1 MLIKRD
7 GSPLFLES
15 ILKYNYDFG
24 TQFKTKSNSVCT
36 LLKYINAKNV
46 YVMFEDG
53 TVVKVASGNLLT
65 GAVKNPNHPSVFG
78 VGINDNVTTT
88 CYNDK
93 RYMLWYSIIRR
104 AYSDVYHKDKP
115 TYKDVEVCDRWKRF
129 SNFAEDIVK
138 IPFYEKCI
146 NDEYELDKDI
156 LGGDLKVYSPE
167 TVCFIPRSV
176 NVFFSRNTR
185 KDNNLPTGVTF
196 NKRLN
201 KYVASCN
208 TGGKNTQH
216 LGVFGSIEEA
226 LIVYKRTK
234 QELLKTLANSLKGD
248 IEDKVYNK
256 LLNYYDLE

>member
-1 MLIKRD
+1 MLIK
-7 GSPLFLES
+7 GFSPLVFLES

-24 TQFKTKSNSVCT
+24 TQFKTKSSGVCT
-36 LLKYINAKNV
+36 LIKYVNAKNV

-53 TVVKVASGNLLT
+53 TVIKVASGNLLT
-65 GAVKNPNHPSVFG
+65 GGVSNPNHPSVFG
-78 VGINDNVTTT
+78 VGINDVGGSIPTD
-88 CYNDK
+88 DK
-93 RYMLWYSIIRR
+93 RYTLWCSIIRR
-104 AYSDVYHKDKP
+104 AYSDLYHHSKP

-129 SNFAEDIVK
+129 SNFAEDVVK

-146 NDEYELDKDI
+146 TDKYELDKDI
-156 LGGDLKVYSPE
+156 LGGYLRIYSPE

-176 NVFFSRNTR
+176 NIFFSRNTQ
-185 KDNNLPTGVTF
+185 KQSNLPTGITF

-208 TGGKNTQH
+208 IGGKNTQH
-216 LGVFGSIEEA
+216 LGVFDTPEEA

-234 QELLKTLANSLKGD
+234 NKLLKTLANSLKGD
-248 IEDKVYNK
+248 IEEKVYNK

>member
-1 MLIKRD
+1 M
-7 GSPLFLES
+7 
-15 ILKYNYDFG
+15 KYNYDFG
-24 TQFKTKSNSVCT
+24 TQFKTKSSGVCT
-36 LLKYINAKNV
+36 LIKYVNAKNV

-53 TVVKVASGNLLT
+53 TVIKVASGNLLT
-65 GAVKNPNHPSVFG
+65 GSVSNPNHPSVFG
-78 VGINDNVTTT
+78 VGINDVSGSIPA
-88 CYNDK
+88 NDK
-93 RYMLWYSIIRR
+93 RYTLWCSIIRR
-104 AYSDVYHKDKP
+104 AYSDVYHHIKP
-115 TYKDVEVCDRWKRF
+115 TYRDVEVCDRWKRF

-146 NDEYELDKDI
+146 TDKYELDKDI
-156 LGGDLKVYSPE
+156 LGGDLRIYSPE

-176 NVFFSRNTR
+176 NIFFSRNTQ
-185 KDNNLPTGVTF
+185 KQSNLPTGITF

-208 TGGKNTQH
+208 IGGKNTQH

-234 QELLKTLANSLKGD
+234 HELLKTLANSLEGD